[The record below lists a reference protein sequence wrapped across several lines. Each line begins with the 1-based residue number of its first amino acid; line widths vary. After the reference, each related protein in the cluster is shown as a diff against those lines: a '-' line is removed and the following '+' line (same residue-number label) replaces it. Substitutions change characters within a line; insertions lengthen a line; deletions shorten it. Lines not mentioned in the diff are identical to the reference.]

1 MRILI
6 ALTGHDI
13 DEDIA
18 AAAARMF
25 GAAGNQ
31 IIAVHVAH
39 PRDARSTYERL
50 ESTDTAARGADLSA
64 MTSDRSLAGPTEG
77 AEQAVARLQSEFADH
92 VELLTSKYLA
102 GFEVERHLVVNT
114 SAADAIVDAVSSYS
128 IDAVTMGSRGVARH
142 RDRERDPSRDGPR
155 YRRKTGY
162 GRSNQRLT
170 GARRGRHPRLATR

>member
-128 IDAVTMGSRGVARH
+128 IDAVTMGSRSAR
-142 RDRERDPSRDGPR
+142 S
-155 YRRKTGY
+155 
-162 GRSNQRLT
+162 RLT
-170 GARRGRHPRLATR
+170 AALLGTETESVIRRVMVPVTVVKQGTVAATSD